1 LPQLAVERTPDGLNV
16 LSAYGIGARAGSA
29 AGARFVAFVLGAQS
43 RRILHAYGFDQ
54 RSPLSV

>member
-1 LPQLAVERTPDGLNV
+1 MYSLSQSDRGNNLR
-16 LSAYGIGARAGSA
+16 SAYGIGARAGSA
-29 AGARFVAFVLGAQS
+29 GGARCVAFVLGAQS